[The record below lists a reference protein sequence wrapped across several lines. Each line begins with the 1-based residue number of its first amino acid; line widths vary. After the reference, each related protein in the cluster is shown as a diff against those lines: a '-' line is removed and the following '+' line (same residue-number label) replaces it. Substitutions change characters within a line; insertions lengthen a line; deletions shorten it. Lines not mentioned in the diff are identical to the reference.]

1 MGGPQGPP
9 PPPVMDEGSQAS
21 NASASSSLPEDRVE
35 TPKSNNKPTM
45 SHPPT
50 PNTLPSPGAAS
61 MSSFHDEFESVS
73 SPSWPRTPASPV
85 IVISSITLLG
95 MFNLMSTS
103 VKYVTYIIMYS
114 SNIFK
119 IESFM

>member
-1 MGGPQGPP
+1 MMQSQQVRNTSMGGPQGPP

-21 NASASSSLPEDRVE
+21 NASASSSLPEERVE
-35 TPKSNNKPTM
+35 TPKPNNKPTM

-85 IVISSITLLG
+85 
-95 MFNLMSTS
+95 N
-103 VKYVTYIIMYS
+103 
-114 SNIFK
+114 
-119 IESFM
+119 

>member
-1 MGGPQGPP
+1 MPPTTVTQSISSPVPSAVTVSSPSVPDMMQSPQVRNSMGGPP

-21 NASASSSLPEDRVE
+21 NASASSSLPEERVE
-35 TPKSNNKPTM
+35 TPKPSNKPVM

-85 IVISSITLLG
+85 
-95 MFNLMSTS
+95 S
-103 VKYVTYIIMYS
+103 VA
-114 SNIFK
+114 N
-119 IESFM
+119 